1 VSAAGFGCLDTIFGA
16 GIHRAAVSGDLASR
30 VRSAAPPLE
39 RLEDS
44 RWHGACQELPDGHRP
59 PAA

>member
-1 VSAAGFGCLDTIFGA
+1 VSATGFGCLDPIFGA

-30 VRSAAPPLE
+30 VRSAAPSLE
-39 RLEDS
+39 RLKDS
-44 RWHGACQELPDGHRP
+44 RWHGACEDLPDGHRP